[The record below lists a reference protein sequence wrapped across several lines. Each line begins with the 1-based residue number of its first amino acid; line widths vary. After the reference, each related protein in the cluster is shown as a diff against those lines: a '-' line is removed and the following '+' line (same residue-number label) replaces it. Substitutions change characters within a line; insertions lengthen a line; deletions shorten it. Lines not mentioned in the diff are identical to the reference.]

1 MKERNLLKDKV
12 NILPDKPGV
21 YQFYNKSHELL
32 YVGKAKNLKKRVS
45 SYFSQIEAQ
54 SRKVKVLVSKI
65 TEIKYIVVNS
75 ETDALLLENN
85 LIKKYQPHYNILLKD
100 DKTYPWIC
108 IKNEPFPRIYSTRKY
123 IKDGSIYYGPY
134 TSGLLVKTILEL
146 LRKIYPIRTCNLNLN
161 KNLIELGNYKPC
173 LEYQIGNCLAPCI
186 GNQTREDYERGISEA
201 QSILKGNLIS
211 VQKWLSLKMEEASK
225 SYKFELAQLFKSK
238 LEILN
243 KFQSKSSIINCTRTN
258 VEIYNILDKSN
269 YAVVNYLKVVQGSII
284 QIFTIEI
291 KKNLDER
298 KEELLGIA
306 ITEIRERVNSKGKKL
321 IVPFYPDF
329 MINDIEYKVPS
340 KGDGKKLLDLS
351 FRNCLEYS
359 NEIEK
364 RIEQQNPIDKINRAL
379 DTIQK
384 DLAMNHRPIHIECFD
399 NSNLQGSSPVSSCV
413 VFRNTKPSKRDY
425 RHFNVKTVLGAND
438 YATMEE
444 VVYRRYKRLIEENQ
458 SLPQLVVIDGGK
470 GQLSSA
476 AKSLRSL
483 GILEKVKLIGI
494 AKRLEEIYSYN
505 DPVPLYLDKNSST
518 LMVLQ
523 NIRNEAHRFGIKH
536 HKKKRNKIGL
546 VSELDEIKGIG
557 NKTKQILFRKYK
569 SIDNIFKCEKE
580 DLKKLI
586 GKSKTDALLKYFA
599 KK

>member
-1 MKERNLLKDKV
+1 MKDRNILKEKV
-12 NILPDKPGV
+12 NVLPEKPGV
-21 YQFYNKSHELL
+21 YQFYNQSRELL

-45 SYFSQIEAQ
+45 SYFFHEVQ

-65 TEIKYIVVNS
+65 AEIEYIVVNS

-108 IKNEPFPRIYSTRKY
+108 VKNEPFPRIYSTRRY

-146 LRKIYPIRTCNLNLN
+146 IKKIYPIRTCSLNLN
-161 KNLIELGNYKPC
+161 QNLIESGTYKSC
-173 LEYQIGNCLAPCI
+173 LEFQIGNCLAPCV
-186 GNQTREDYERGISEA
+186 GNQTREDYERGILESHA
-201 QSILKGNLIS
+201 ILKGNLIS
-211 VQKWLSLKMEEASK
+211 VQKWISLKMDEASK
-225 SYKFELAQLFKSK
+225 SYKFELAQLYKSK
-238 LEILN
+238 LDILN
-243 KFQSKSSIINCTRTN
+243 KFQSKSTIVNSNKMN
-258 VEIYNILDKSN
+258 VEIYNILDKSH
-269 YAVVNYLKVVQGSII
+269 YAVVNYLKVVQGSIN
-284 QIFTIEI
+284 QIYTIEI
-291 KKNLDER
+291 KKNLEET
-298 KEELLGIA
+298 KEELLAIA
-306 ITEIRERVNSKGKKL
+306 ITEIRERISSNGKKL

-329 MINDIEYKVPS
+329 MINHIEYKVPL
-340 KGDGKKLLDLS
+340 KGEGKKLLDLS

-364 RIEQQNPIDKINRAL
+364 RIEQQNPIDKINRVL
-379 DTIQK
+379 DTMQK

-399 NSNLQGSSPVSSCV
+399 NSNLQGSNPVSSCV

-425 RHFNVKTVLGAND
+425 RHFNVKTVIGAND

-444 VVYRRYKRLIEENQ
+444 VVYRRYKRMIDENH

-476 AKSLRSL
+476 AKSLRIL
-483 GILEKVKLIGI
+483 GILENVKLIGI

-505 DPVPLYLDKNSST
+505 DSVPLYLDKNSST
-518 LMVLQ
+518 LKLLQ
-523 NIRNEAHRFGIKH
+523 NVRNEAHRFGIKH

-546 VSELDEIKGIG
+546 VSELDEIRGIG
-557 NKTKQILFRKYK
+557 HKTKLLLFKKYK
-569 SIDNIFKCEKE
+569 SIDNILKSEKE
-580 DLKKLI
+580 DLVKLI
-586 GKSKTDALLKYFA
+586 GKSKTDALLTYFE